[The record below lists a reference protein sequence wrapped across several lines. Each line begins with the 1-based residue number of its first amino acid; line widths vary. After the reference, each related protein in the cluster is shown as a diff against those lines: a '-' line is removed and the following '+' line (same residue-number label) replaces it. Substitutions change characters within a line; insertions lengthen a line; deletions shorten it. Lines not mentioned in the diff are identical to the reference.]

1 MYSIE
6 RALLKSFRNSV
17 PDGHLREKSSIVS
30 SRSVQYVQFRE

>member
-6 RALLKSFRNSV
+6 RPLLKSCRNSV

-30 SRSVQYVQFRE
+30 SRSVQYIQLCE